1 MAKTCSTN
9 ILVMA
14 KTLVFVWMV
23 AKILACQWLFGQSG
37 SFFLPLAN
45 SWATKRSTKILGSQ
59 IFGGATLG

>member
-45 SWATKRSTKILGSQ
+45 SWATKILGSQ